1 MGMVLFQRERHEKE
15 NGGGITEEATFFLIF
30 VQSNELGINGVNL
43 QDQCSMS
50 LNVVHLKIVLK
61 YLTRHNHQT

>member
-1 MGMVLFQRERHEKE
+1 MRKRMGMGLQRKQRF
-15 NGGGITEEATFFLIF
+15 IY

-50 LNVVHLKIVLK
+50 LNVVHLKTFFK
-61 YLTRHNHQT
+61 YND